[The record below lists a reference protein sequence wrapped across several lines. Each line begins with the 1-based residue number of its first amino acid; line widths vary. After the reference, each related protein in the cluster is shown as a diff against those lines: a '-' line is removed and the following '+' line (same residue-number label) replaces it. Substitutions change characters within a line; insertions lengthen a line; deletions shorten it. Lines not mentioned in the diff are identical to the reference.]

1 MDFIDSFDT
10 GQLLRP
16 ASLAERG
23 MLREHQIVRLTSGI
37 RNSELGVNSEELGSA
52 NNKMKKK

>member
-10 GQLLRP
+10 GQLLQP

-23 MLREHQIVRLTSGI
+23 MLREHQIVRSTGGI
-37 RNSELGVNSEELGSA
+37 RSSEFGTRS
-52 NNKMKKK
+52 